1 MACSDSI
8 GDFLTRI
15 RNAQSAMHRT
25 TRVLFSRVNSSIL
38 KILKD
43 EGYILDYQKEI
54 ISNIPFFIIKL
65 KYYKKLPVIS
75 DIVRISKPGCR
86 CYSKYKDVAKAYNG
100 LGIFIIST
108 SKGVMTDYSARKLRV
123 GGEILCRV
131 F

>member
-1 MACSDSI
+1 MALSDSI
-8 GDFLTRI
+8 GDFLTRV
-15 RNAQSAMHRT
+15 RNGQLAMHRT
-25 TRVLFSRVNSSIL
+25 TRVLFSKVNSSIL

-43 EGYILDYQKEI
+43 EGYILDYQKEVVG
-54 ISNIPFFIIKL
+54 NVPFFVVKL
-65 KYYKKLPVIS
+65 KYYEKTPVIS

-86 CYSKYKDVAKAYNG
+86 RYSKYKDITKAYNG

-108 SKGVMTDYSARKLRV
+108 SKGVMTDYNAHELKV